1 MPSISAS
8 SNPWLG
14 DAIEAVKSGNVY
26 VDSGVKGQSDLQG
39 ALANAVSDDGS
50 IAVVVLPAEAGR
62 DAPYATYYLEQL
74 TKAAPQKTVIL
85 AIGDDLMADSS
96 VIASDEALRIANEN
110 EGSGNGLQANLIE
123 TVAEIS
129 DELPSTP
136 GGGSGGSGEAGVVM
150 PLVIGGVV
158 LVAAAATAIGLLRR
172 RRRRVPPHAATD
184 GDPVPPGIRL
194 RVTRLRELQ
203 PFYAALPA
211 NAVAAETAAGID
223 ALASH
228 VEQLFTRLGAKA
240 GEDQSA
246 IAEAEYSD
254 KLARL
259 VAALDRGLRRRYHPL
274 LDG

>member
-123 TVAEIS
+123 TVADRI
-129 DELPSTP
+129 
-136 GGGSGGSGEAGVVM
+136 A
-150 PLVIGGVV
+150 
-158 LVAAAATAIGLLRR
+158 R
-172 RRRRVPPHAATD
+172 
-184 GDPVPPGIRL
+184 
-194 RVTRLRELQ
+194 
-203 PFYAALPA
+203 AALA
-211 NAVAAETAAGID
+211 FDRVDAVAVTVHKPQAPIT
-223 ALASH
+223 
-228 VEQLFTRLGAKA
+228 
-240 GEDQSA
+240 
-246 IAEAEYSD
+246 
-254 KLARL
+254 
-259 VAALDRGLRRRYHPL
+259 VAFGDVAVTISRSRS
-274 LDG
+274 